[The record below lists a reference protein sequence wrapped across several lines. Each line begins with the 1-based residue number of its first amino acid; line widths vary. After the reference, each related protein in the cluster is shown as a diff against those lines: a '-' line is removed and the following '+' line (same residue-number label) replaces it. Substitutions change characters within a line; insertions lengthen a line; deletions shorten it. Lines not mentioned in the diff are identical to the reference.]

1 MKIESRIQNGD
12 RRRLPQP
19 APDLAHRVSLSPAT
33 PSRITDHASR
43 ITHHPPST
51 RHSQKGVALV
61 ITLILLSVITF
72 MAITF
77 LVVSRNEK
85 GSVST
90 QTDLTIARL
99 AADTGRERAIAEV
112 LSPMLATANPFNYGL
127 MVSANYVNTKGFNP
141 AGANTDPADPPDP
154 LNVNY
159 DIKAG
164 SSGPFTPLEWQRNI
178 ANLWYNPRPPVVIV
192 TNASP
197 QPGWPSNEFR
207 FYVDLNRNRMF
218 DPTGPVME
226 TNTGLVS
233 LEIGD
238 PQWIGVL
245 QRPELAHSAEN
256 LFASRYA
263 YLVVPV
269 GQTLDINAI
278 HNYGKLLNGGT
289 GGTMGGLDEF
299 MRNQGILPSEIN
311 LAAFLA
317 DLNTNLWPCFNQS
330 PAPFSFSPYL
340 YSTDLSTPNDGAA
353 FNDAVGM
360 LRYRYNYN
368 SKSLA
373 TVSGLLGGPGGIAF
387 SNSMDAV
394 DVYGAGPLMIGNWWP
409 PSGSAS
415 PNPNQTRVTQN
426 YPWSG
431 SYSPNAFFTT
441 QDLFDERKTANPAS
455 PSWNFTRR
463 LLMAG
468 TNSSTYNRY
477 TFYRLLSQLGTDSAP
492 SSLHSQLGTV
502 SAPEP
507 QNKMNLNYRNVDD
520 NGYVVPSLATNFYS
534 WEAGRFFTNAA
545 IRLLADAGYTVGD
558 PGYAT
563 NLLVTNYTAAGVLVT
578 NLQIPI
584 WPTNFYTPSVHRL
597 FQLAANIYD
606 ATTNRLDLPVTNYP
620 FLPSV
625 FRPIFTDST
634 LGGQRRVF
642 ITGYQPLSSVNPNDV
657 KDLVVGPS
665 TTCRPRDLS
674 EPTNS
679 VAGISSNMVY
689 NVPLVIGAK
698 KGLPSFDEATM
709 DTRIQIAR
717 KLIFHRTGS
726 SADGPIK
733 AIVPTYLLTITNEVG
748 LQAWNSYAT
757 TFNRNLQIQVWPD
770 VSVLVSNRLTH
781 KLLNNTAP
789 LWNRYPNAPTNY
801 YVGGWPGYNPPF
813 VIENSFIT
821 PLGAP
826 TTNYVFM
833 PTNSVYLPAPQDAF
847 IVNGTPAW
855 SEGQT
860 NFTVPPLHITIKARL
875 RFAIIDISKPAT
887 PQLLDYV
894 NVAVNKEVDLIDAL
908 MHNPDGSFACGQS
921 YTPVYSKGAMWC
933 TNINTGIGADP
944 KMTSGVRLQIA
955 ASMDA
960 VSGTEWNDSLPD
972 PVYGTDKAKAK
983 ARFRAQFFTDPK
995 YPKVNMFGAP
1005 FQPYRD
1011 IHVVT
1016 LLQANDP
1023 LVHYTV
1029 GDLKNTTELTNAYY
1043 LDRLPDAQNLPP
1055 TPYWGVNKRHEP
1067 WGGNP
1072 VAGSGSTTMTDWR
1085 VKDSV
1090 AGLAGKS
1097 DHWDFPANKMPN
1109 VGWLGRVH
1117 RGTPW
1122 QTVYLK
1128 SSDIDFPTWFR
1139 WSGNDLWVTNFGQ
1152 FPWTNMPQFTNIV
1165 VGGITN
1171 QCAWDSAFTTP
1182 KNDWRLLDIFS
1193 TSVDPSATRGRL
1205 SINQTNLAAWS
1216 AVLSGV
1222 IVLTNN
1228 GVDAAGNGLMSPAVI
1243 DPAGVYDPNASTN
1256 TWPAVVKIV
1265 SGINAARS
1273 KMATPTTPVFPNQVF
1288 HRLGDILSV
1297 PELTEASPFLSAL
1310 MAPSTPPAIP
1320 LSDAT
1325 FERIP
1330 QQILGLLKCDETPRV
1345 VVYTFGQTLKPAPRS
1360 RVTSGPFF
1368 GLCTN
1373 YQITAEV
1380 VTRSVVRFDGVPA
1393 YKQGNP
1399 EPINKLHPVIES
1411 FSVLPTE

>member
-1 MKIESRIQNGD
+1 
-12 RRRLPQP
+12 
-19 APDLAHRVSLSPAT
+19 
-33 PSRITDHASR
+33 
-43 ITHHPPST
+43 
-51 RHSQKGVALV
+51 
-61 ITLILLSVITF
+61 
-72 MAITF
+72 
-77 LVVSRNEK
+77 
-85 GSVST
+85 
-90 QTDLTIARL
+90 
-99 AADTGRERAIAEV
+99 
-112 LSPMLATANPFNYGL
+112 
-127 MVSANYVNTKGFNP
+127 
-141 AGANTDPADPPDP
+141 
-154 LNVNY
+154 
-159 DIKAG
+159 
-164 SSGPFTPLEWQRNI
+164 LEWQRNI

-192 TNASP
+192 TNQFAVR
-197 QPGWPSNEFR
+197 SNEFR

-218 DPTGPVME
+218 DPTGLQMQ
-226 TNTGLVS
+226 TNDLGQPMGIANYDV
-233 LEIGD
+233 GD

-278 HNYGKLLNGGT
+278 HNYGKLLNGGI
-289 GGTMGGLDEF
+289 MGGLDQF
-299 MRNQGILPSEIN
+299 VRNQGILPSEIN

-340 YSTDLSTPNDGAA
+340 YSTNLNIPNDGAA

-360 LRYRYNYN
+360 LRYRYSHN

-441 QDLFDERKTANPAS
+441 QDLFDETKTANPLS
-455 PSWNFTRR
+455 PLWNFTRR

-492 SSLHSQLGTV
+492 SSLHSQLGAV

-534 WEAGRFFTNAA
+534 WEAGWFFTNAA
-545 IRLLADAGYTVGD
+545 IRLLADAGYTVGT
-558 PGYAT
+558 PGSTT
-563 NLLVTNYTAAGVLVT
+563 NLLVTNYLSGVLVT
-578 NLQIPI
+578 NIQIPI

-606 ATTNRLDLPVTNYP
+606 ATTNRLDLKVTSYP

-625 FRPIFTDST
+625 FRPLFREGALNRAGQRQVFVIGYEALPSANLDPLDPILGSDVRRRPHDLSDPADST
-634 LGGQRRVF
+634 SPVLLR
-642 ITGYQPLSSVNPNDV
+642 
-657 KDLVVGPS
+657 
-665 TTCRPRDLS
+665 
-674 EPTNS
+674 E
-679 VAGISSNMVY
+679 MVY

-698 KGLPSFDEATM
+698 RGMPSFDEATM
-709 DTRIQIAR
+709 DTRIQVAR
-717 KLIFHRTGS
+717 KLIFHRKGTS
-726 SADGPIK
+726 NTDPVNE
-733 AIVPTYLLTITNEVG
+733 IVPVYLLSITNEVG
-748 LQAWNSYAT
+748 LQAWNSYAA
-757 TFNRNLQIQVWPD
+757 TFNRRLQIQTWPD
-770 VSVLVSNRLTH
+770 VSVLVSNRVTG
-781 KLLNNTAP
+781 KLLNNTFP

-801 YVGGWPGYNPPF
+801 IVNGWLGYNPPF
-813 VIENSFIT
+813 NAQSSFIT

-833 PTNSVYLPAPQDAF
+833 PTNCVYSLQYDQF
-847 IVNGTPAW
+847 TINGVPDRTPG
-855 SEGQT
+855 ST
-860 NFTVPPLHITIKARL
+860 NFTVPQLQVVIKARL
-875 RFAIIDISKPAT
+875 RFAIVDISVT
-887 PQLLDYV
+887 PNQLLDYV
-894 NVAVNKEVDLIDAL
+894 NVAVNREFDLTDAL
-908 MHNPDGSFACGQS
+908 MHDRDGSFACGQS
-921 YTPVYSKGAMWC
+921 YNPVYSIGRMWC
-933 TNINTGIGADP
+933 TNLNTGIGASP
-944 KMTSGVRLQIA
+944 NMSYGVRLQID
-955 ASMDA
+955 ASRNS
-960 VSGTEWNDSLPD
+960 VPNTEWNDSLPD
-972 PVYGTDKAKAK
+972 PIYGTDKAKAM
-983 ARFRAQFFTDPK
+983 ARFKAQFFADPK
-995 YPKVNMFGAP
+995 YPMVNTFAAP
-1005 FQPYRD
+1005 FQPFRD

-1029 GDLKNTTELTNAYY
+1029 GDLKNTAELTNTYY

-1085 VKDSV
+1085 VKDPV
-1090 AGLAGKS
+1090 AGPAGRS
-1097 DHWDFPANKMPN
+1097 DHWDFLDNKLPN

-1152 FPWTNMPQFTNIV
+1152 FAWTNMPQFTNIV

-1205 SINQTNLAAWS
+1205 SINQANLAAWS

-1222 IVLTNN
+1222 MVLTNS
-1228 GVDAAGNGLMSPAVI
+1228 GVDAAGNGLISPMVI
-1243 DPAGVYDPNASTN
+1243 DPAGVYDPNASAN
-1256 TWPAVVKIV
+1256 TWPAVAKIV
-1265 SGINAARS
+1265 NGINTARS
-1273 KMATPTTPVFPNQVF
+1273 KMATPTTPLFPNKVF

-1297 PELTEASPFLSAL
+1297 PELTEASPFLSGPL
-1310 MAPSTPPAIP
+1310 NPSTPPNFP
-1320 LSDAT
+1320 LNDAT
-1325 FERIP
+1325 IERIP

-1399 EPINKLHPVIES
+1399 EPINNLHPVIES